1 MLTLFFVIR
10 DAVHLN
16 MTNLLVARNDAQ
28 FPEEPRAFKTPRL
41 YLELGRQNGRRTL
54 KITQSLQMPP
64 GLEF

>member
-10 DAVHLN
+10 DVVHLN

-41 YLELGRQNGRRTL
+41 YLELGRQNGR
-54 KITQSLQMPP
+54 
-64 GLEF
+64 